1 MFLTLTHN
9 NFFEFMDDNHPQYT
23 FMYFI
28 EGYYQQAGENS
39 QDFINLLIQCI
50 WLKYLIEDVS
60 AVNTTYLVTL

>member
-1 MFLTLTHN
+1 
-9 NFFEFMDDNHPQYT
+9 MDDNHPQYT